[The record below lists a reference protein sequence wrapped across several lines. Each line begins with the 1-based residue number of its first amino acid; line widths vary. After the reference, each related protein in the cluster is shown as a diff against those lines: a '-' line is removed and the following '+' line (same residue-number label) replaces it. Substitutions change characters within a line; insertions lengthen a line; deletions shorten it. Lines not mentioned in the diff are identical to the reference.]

1 MLEEMI
7 CINGRDD
14 GENGR
19 KWHREAS
26 LYPKQR
32 DAPVVAVHG
41 VLPTQ
46 SAPRILLEICS
57 T

>member
-46 SAPRILLEICS
+46 SAP
-57 T
+57 